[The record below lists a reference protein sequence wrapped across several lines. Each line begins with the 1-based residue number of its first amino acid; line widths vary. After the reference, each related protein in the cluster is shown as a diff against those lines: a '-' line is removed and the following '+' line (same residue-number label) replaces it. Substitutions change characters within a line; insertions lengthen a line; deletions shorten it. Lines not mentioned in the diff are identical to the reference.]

1 MSLNNEPRYKFTGAD
16 VLRMIE
22 AGILPE
28 PARCELIDGELFA
41 MPAEGPTHLVLAHR
55 IADQLRTAYLNW
67 GFWVRVGAPIVLADD
82 SWPEPDVSVIHAADS
97 NYLERHPRGDESVLV
112 VEVCQTSHNRDHE
125 KIARYAAA
133 GVPEYWLLDVP
144 GRLLELHRDPLSSRY
159 ALTQRIE
166 LTPTTW
172 AGLPRTINQRLD
184 FAALLDGIS

>member
-1 MSLNNEPRYKFTGAD
+1 MQML
-16 VLRMIE
+16 E
-22 AGILPE
+22 AGIIAE
-28 PARCELIDGELFA
+28 GAKCELIDGELLE

-82 SWPEPDVSVIHAADS
+82 SWPEPDVSVIAGPDS
-97 NYLERHPRGDESVLV
+97 QYLARHPRGNETVLV
-112 VEVCQTSHNRDHE
+112 VEVCQTSQTRDHE

-133 GVPEYWLLDVP
+133 DVPEYWLLDVP

-172 AGLPRTINQRLD
+172 ACLPRTINQRLD
-184 FAALLDGIS
+184 FAALLDGLS